1 MLFGKYINK
10 YYLKYLWVIIIG
22 VIALLLVDIAQLKIP
37 EIYSTIIDGLNGKGT
52 PLTKEILLSL
62 CENMFLIVAVMVIG
76 RMLWRL
82 CFFGSAIRVVES
94 IREKMFNHCKDLPQ
108 EYYSKNKVGGL
119 MSLFT
124 NDLGTIEE
132 CFGDGILMLFDAV
145 GLGSLAILKM
155 FKLNKT
161 LALLSI
167 IPLVLLILIGFLVGR
182 YMKTKWKERQ
192 EAFSTLSDFSQESFS
207 GISVIKAFVKE
218 TKELWHFKKLNKDNE
233 KANVEFVKASTLLH
247 ILITLLVQSVMCLIL
262 GYGGYLVYLTNQN
275 EASFTIGNLIEFMSY
290 FNSTVWP
297 MMAISRLIEMSSR
310 GKASLGRISEL
321 LNYKN
326 NVCDKDTVIEVND
339 IKGSIEFKNLTFRY
353 PETNIDVLKNVS
365 FKINAGENIGII
377 GKTGS
382 GKTTIVDLI
391 LRMYNV
397 EDDSLFIDGIDVN
410 NLPIKTVRR
419 SIAYVPQDNFLFS
432 DTIEANIAFAYENV
446 NEEEVINAAILADV
460 HDNIIDFEKGYQ
472 TILGERG
479 VTISGGQKQRTS
491 IARAL
496 MKNASILIL
505 DDSVSAVDTKTEKII
520 LNNLRMTRSGK
531 TTILIA
537 HRISTV
543 QNMDK
548 ILFVDDGKIL
558 GFDTHENL
566 YNSLEEYKNMV
577 DLQRLEEEKGGN
589 A

>member
-10 YYLKYLWVIIIG
+10 YYLKYAWVIIIG
-22 VIALLLVDIAQLKIP
+22 VLALLLVDIAQLEIP
-37 EIYSTIIDGLNGKGT
+37 EIYSTIIDGLNGEGT
-52 PLTKEILLSL
+52 PLTKEILLLL
-62 CENMFLIVAVMVIG
+62 CKNMFLIVAVMVIG
-76 RMLWRL
+76 RMIWRL
-82 CFFGSAIRVVES
+82 CFFGSAIKVVAS
-94 IREKMFNHCKDLPQ
+94 LREKMFNHCKDLPQ

-145 GLGSLAILKM
+145 GLGSLAIYKM
-155 FKLNKT
+155 FKLNIK

-167 IPLVLLILIGFLVGR
+167 LPLILLVIIGFVVGR
-182 YMKTKWKERQ
+182 YMEKKWTLRQ

-207 GISVIKAFVKE
+207 GIAVIKAFVKE
-218 TKELWHFKKLNKDNE
+218 SKELWHFKKLNKDNE
-233 KANVEFVKASTLLH
+233 YANVEFVKASTLLH
-247 ILITLLVQSVMCLIL
+247 VLITLLVQSVMCLIL
-262 GYGGYLVYLTNQN
+262 GYGGYIVYKGFDN
-275 EASFTIGNLIEFMSY
+275 FTIGNLIEFMSY
-290 FNSTVWP
+290 FNSCIWP
-297 MMAISRLIEMSSR
+297 MMAVSRLIEMTSR
-310 GKASLGRISEL
+310 GKASLGRISDL
-321 LNYKN
+321 LNYQN
-326 NVCDKDTVIEVND
+326 NVSDKKDVIEINEV
-339 IKGSIEFKNLTFRY
+339 KGTIEFKNLTFAY
-353 PETNIDVLKNVS
+353 PNSNFEVLKNIS

-391 LRMYNV
+391 LRMYNI
-397 EDDSLFIDGIDVN
+397 EDNSLYIDGIDVN
-410 NLPIKTVRR
+410 NLSIKSVRNAI
-419 SIAYVPQDNFLFS
+419 SYVPQDNFLFS
-432 DTIEANIAFAYENV
+432 DTIESNIAFAFEEINEN
-446 NEEEVINAAILADV
+446 EVVNAAILSDV
-460 HDNIIDFEKGYQ
+460 HDNIIEFDKGYK

-496 MKNASILIL
+496 MKNAPILIL

-520 LNNLRMTRSGK
+520 LNNLKETRKGK

-548 ILFVDDGKIL
+548 ILFIDEGRIL
-558 GFDTHENL
+558 GFDTHQNL
-566 YNSLEEYKNMV
+566 YNSLEEYQNMV
-577 DLQRLEEEKGGN
+577 NLQKLEEEKGGN
-589 A
+589 E

>member
-1 MLFGKYINK
+1 MLFGKYVNK
-10 YYLKYLWVIIIG
+10 YYLIFSWVIIIG
-22 VIALLLVDIAQLKIP
+22 ISALLLVDIAQLKIP
-37 EIYSTIIDGLNGKGT
+37 EIYSTIIDGLNGEGT
-52 PLTKEILLSL
+52 PLTKNKILEL
-62 CENMFLIVAVMVIG
+62 CQDMFIIVLIMVFG
-76 RMLWRL
+76 RMLWRI
-82 CFFGSAIRVVES
+82 CFFGSAIKVSSSLRK
-94 IREKMFNHCKDLPQ
+94 KMFNHCKDLPQ

-132 CFGDGILMLFDAV
+132 CFGDGILFLFDAV
-145 GLGSLAILKM
+145 GLGSLAIYKM
-155 FKLNKT
+155 FSVNKT
-161 LALLSI
+161 LAFLSL
-167 IPLVLLILIGFLVGR
+167 IPLIILIFITQIVGG
-182 YMKTKWKERQ
+182 YMDKKWETRQ

-218 TKELWHFKKLNKDNE
+218 GKELWQFKKLNKNN
-233 KANVEFVKASTLLH
+233 KNANVEFVKASTLLH
-247 ILITLLVQSVMCLIL
+247 VLITLLIQSVMCLIL
-262 GYGGYLVYLTNQN
+262 GYGSYLVFANLD
-275 EASFTIGNLIEFMSY
+275 ESFTVGKLIEFMSY
-290 FNSTVWP
+290 FNSCIWP
-297 MMAISRLIEMSSR
+297 MMAISNLIDLTSR
-310 GKASLGRISEL
+310 GRASLRRITKL
-321 LNYKN
+321 LDYKN
-326 NVCDKDTVIEVND
+326 NVCDKHDVLDIKE
-339 IKGSIEFKNLTFRY
+339 IKGSIEFKKLSFSY
-353 PETNIDVLKNVS
+353 PDSQFEVLKNVS

-377 GKTGS
+377 GKTGC

-391 LRMYNV
+391 LRIYNV
-397 EDDSLFIDGIDVN
+397 EDNTLFIDGIDVN
-410 NLPIKTVRR
+410 KIPIKIVREY
-419 SIAYVPQDNFLFS
+419 SAYVPQDNFLFS
-432 DTIEANIAFAYENV
+432 DTIESNIAFAFDNI
-446 NEEEVINAAILADV
+446 NEEEVYRAAKLADV
-460 HDNIIDFEKGYQ
+460 HDNIVDFEKGYQ

-520 LNNLRMTRSGK
+520 ISNLRETRKGK

-548 ILFVDDGKIL
+548 ILFIDDGKIL
-558 GFDTHENL
+558 GFDTHVNL
-566 YNSLEEYKNMV
+566 YNSLTEYRNMV

>member
-10 YYLKYLWVIIIG
+10 YYLKYSWVIIIG
-22 VIALLLVDIAQLKIP
+22 IIALFLVDIAQLEIP
-37 EIYSTIIDGLNGKGT
+37 EIYSTIIDGLNGNQEL
-52 PLTKEILLSL
+52 LTKSKLLDL
-62 CENMFLIVAVMVIG
+62 CGDMFIIVLIMVVG

-82 CFFGSAIRVVES
+82 CFFGSAVKVVAS
-94 IREKMFNHCKDLPQ
+94 IRRKMFDHCKDLPQ

-132 CFGDGILMLFDAV
+132 CFGDGILMLFDAI
-145 GLGSLAILKM
+145 GLGSLAIYKM
-155 FKLNKT
+155 FILNKT
-161 LALLSI
+161 LAILSI
-167 IPLVLLILIGFLVGR
+167 LPLVLLIIIGIVVGR
-182 YMKTKWKERQ
+182 FMERKWKLRQ

-207 GISVIKAFVKE
+207 GIAVIKAFVKE
-218 TKELWHFKKLNKDNE
+218 TKELWHFKKLNKNNE
-233 KANVEFVKASTLLH
+233 KANIEFIKASTLLH

-262 GYGGYLVYLTNQN
+262 GYGGYLVYIGTSN
-275 EASFTIGNLIEFMSY
+275 FTIGSLIEYMSY
-290 FNSTVWP
+290 FNSTIWP
-297 MMAISRLIEMSSR
+297 MMAISRLIEMTSR

-321 LNYKN
+321 LDYEN
-326 NVCDKDTVIEVND
+326 NIKDSKDVLD
-339 IKGSIEFKNLTFRY
+339 IKVIKGTIEFRNLTFKY
-353 PETNIDVLKNVS
+353 PNTDVEVLNNIS
-365 FKINAGENIGII
+365 FKINRGENIGVI
-377 GKTGS
+377 GKTGC

-397 EDDSLFIDGIDVN
+397 EDNTLFIDNIDIN
-410 NLPIKTVRR
+410 KIPIKVIRN

-432 DTIEANIAFAYENV
+432 DTIENNIAFAYENIDE
-446 NEEEVINAAILADV
+446 NEVIQAAMLADV
-460 HDNIIDFEKGYQ
+460 HDNIIEFEKGYK

-496 MKNASILIL
+496 MKNAPILIL

-520 LNNLRMTRSGK
+520 LENLRNTRIGK

-543 QNMDK
+543 QSLDR
-548 ILFVDDGKIL
+548 ILFVDEGKIL
-558 GFDTHENL
+558 GFDNHENL
-566 YNSLEEYKNMV
+566 YKSLDEYRNLV
-577 DLQRLEEEKGGN
+577 NLQKLEEEKGGN
-589 A
+589 E